1 MERWRAKVN
10 LLGRIL
16 KNTKLNYLSKEKMKQ
31 KRIIKQEKKQ
41 LIRRQWMRK
50 DLKIENILTV
60 SQCSGCIKVTRK
72 MIKMDAYT
80 IRARSFMRVI
90 FKKVSELVKEKF
102 CFQTDVNMK
111 ETSILVVS

>member
-16 KNTKLNYLSKEKMKQ
+16 KNTKLKYPSKKKMKQ
-31 KRIIKQEKKQ
+31 KRIMKYEKKQ
-41 LIRRQWMRK
+41 LIRRHGKKK
-50 DLKIENILTV
+50 DFKIENILTE

-80 IRARSFMRVI
+80 IRARSYMRVI
-90 FKKVSELVKEKF
+90 FKKVSGLVKEKF